1 VTPKL
6 EDIIQQLNVSKQSA
20 RYNGECEKVV
30 IQGKHGYVCEDERD
44 PCKIHVFVT
53 ARSERHFRSI
63 KRRLAF
69 MRAVMHDDDHLHF
82 TLVIGDELPAEH
94 AETIRKV
101 VGLNGRGLDA
111 VREYAV
117 SCFSR
122 CV

>member
-69 MRAVMHDDDHLHF
+69 MRIAKSEGDRGDF
-82 TLVIGDELPAEH
+82 TLVIGRELPVEH
-94 AETIRKV
+94 AEAIRSAIGLGRR
-101 VGLNGRGLDA
+101 GLNA
-111 VREYAV
+111 IREYAV

-122 CV
+122 CA